1 MANLCPPGIIVHVD
15 KRITLAAFK
24 QNMEPFVG
32 VGSSQF
38 KVFRVY
44 ANNQEFESV
53 RLNETLSSFS
63 DDNKVCILRV
73 DPVSHCVCLVNL
85 SEGTDSDDDEGCEF
99 YTMQITI
106 RLGRA
111 LKKGEYRV
119 KVYQLLVNEAEVC
132 NS

>member
-1 MANLCPPGIIVHVD
+1 MD

-24 QNMEPFVG
+24 LNLEPYVG
-32 VGSSQF
+32 VATTQF

-63 DDNKVCILRV
+63 DDNKVRSRFRTLETFLLRV
-73 DPVSHCVCLVNL
+73 SQYLTCTCNCFP
-85 SEGTDSDDDEGCEF
+85 
-99 YTMQITI
+99 QITI

-119 KVYQLLVNEAEVC
+119 KVYQLLVNEPEVRTVIVRQKIVA
-132 NS
+132 